1 MKDKSKPLCAGLRAR
16 TISGTDD
23 NCHFVENKSTS
34 ILEIEPTECGKGHAD
49 ACDKDFKQTEWI
61 NDFVDSTNLNKVRDS
76 TIEFRNA
83 DAMPHNEDLF
93 MVNGSHSYSTI
104 NSVQLD
110 NKPEICA
117 DKHDDA
123 GSDSFLDCD
132 WDSIEHFDLEA
143 IFRSNDTINDI
154 FGNDMV
160 ETSDGFLSPTEAL
173 VGSLTD
179 FVPLPVDVHEYFFKP
194 WESEEENDE
203 KIISQELKGSWF
215 YDIDNKKSPSN
226 LFHSFV
232 YDTQLPY
239 QTPDS
244 NLSLQRKAS
253 DEESVVCVGSS
264 MDVVSN
270 DFGSPSY
277 LIPAIEDGFGCGA
290 DNSQKGQFSYSHC
303 CLDGGNQNISFPGR
317 QICTHAAVTVKPEER
332 NVKQRPGQQI
342 ESKLEAQQKVLR
354 HRNLKSD
361 SYSLTSQSSLSNSR
375 SQTTESLLGS
385 KQTFSDLTV
394 LEKNM
399 PPDSPRT
406 FNTIDDNFMAD
417 RISQFQAAIS
427 KLDNNLKLGIRDSM
441 FRLAKSA
448 MERHSIT
455 NRSNTSSNVEIKAT
469 VVGES
474 EYKHRARSWV
484 SETDTNPVD
493 RTVAQLLLH
502 TPSKFSSSTRIKEL
516 VRILGL

>member
-1 MKDKSKPLCAGLRAR
+1 MKDKSKPLCAGLSAR
-16 TISGTDD
+16 TISGSDD
-23 NCHFVENKSTS
+23 NCHFVENKPTS
-34 ILEIEPTECGKGHAD
+34 ILEIDPTECGKGHAD
-49 ACDKDFKQTEWI
+49 ACDKDFKQTKWI

-83 DAMPHNEDLF
+83 DAMPHNKDLF

-143 IFRSNDTINDI
+143 IFRSNDTIYDI

-179 FVPLPVDVHEYFFKP
+179 FVPLPVDVHEYFLNP

-239 QTPDS
+239 QSPDS

-342 ESKLEAQQKVLR
+342 ESKLEAQQKVMP

-406 FNTIDDNFMAD
+406 FNIIDDNFMAD

-502 TPSKFSSSTRIKEL
+502 TPSKFSSSSRIKEL
-516 VRILGL
+516 S